1 MQGAPALGTIRLPA
15 VYILCQQRWHIR
27 IWTACKNL
35 LFVVHELVCGF
46 IAGLLTSRRQPMS
59 FGLPFGATVTLP
71 NVVRSFSYSVIS
83 VRFRHLSLPGV
94 RIRLPQPLTGYADVS
109 QIG

>member
-1 MQGAPALGTIRLPA
+1 
-15 VYILCQQRWHIR
+15 
-27 IWTACKNL
+27 
-35 LFVVHELVCGF
+35 
-46 IAGLLTSRRQPMS
+46 MS

-71 NVVRSFSYSVIS
+71 NVVRSFSDSVIS